1 MISITTKFVGPTD
14 HRGSRVAAQVSDY
27 GSDMETNSRFN
38 GRPGRLVVSW
48 NHAHNPEE
56 NHRLAAF
63 ALAKK
68 LGWDGEWIG
77 GDSAGS
83 SGYTFVRNLAHAPR
97 FTVEQG

>member
-1 MISITTKFVGPTD
+1 MISITTKYLGPSNV
-14 HRGSRVAAQVSDY
+14 RGARVSAQVSDY
-27 GSDMETNSRFN
+27 GLEQERFSREN
-38 GRPGRLVVSW
+38 GNGGRLVVYW

-63 ALAKK
+63 ALAKR

-83 SGYTFVRNLAHAPR
+83 SGYTFVRNLSFAPR
-97 FTVEQG
+97 FTVEHG